1 MSLKVVKEYLYS
13 FIEPEKVKVYSSFF
27 KTGKGDYA
35 EGDKFLGIS
44 TPNTRRVV
52 KKSKKLESTDIQEL
66 LSSEWHEER
75 LLGLFILER
84 RFRFASEVEK
94 ELWVEMY
101 KNNYKNINN
110 WDLVDQSADKILGEY
125 CYWTK
130 NDDYLLELANS
141 SNLWEKRIAIIAT
154 YAYIKHKQTDL
165 TYKIALVLM
174 KDPHDLIQKAV
185 GWMIRES
192 GKRVDESEMVDFI
205 RTHKLEMPR
214 TMLRYAIE
222 RLNEDLKKE
231 LMQK

>member
-1 MSLKVVKEYLYS
+1 
-13 FIEPEKVKVYSSFF
+13 
-27 KTGKGDYA
+27 
-35 EGDKFLGIS
+35 
-44 TPNTRRVV
+44 
-52 KKSKKLESTDIQEL
+52 
-66 LSSEWHEER
+66 
-75 LLGLFILER
+75 
-84 RFRFASEVEK
+84 
-94 ELWVEMY
+94 
-101 KNNYKNINN
+101 
-110 WDLVDQSADKILGEY
+110 
-125 CYWTK
+125 
-130 NDDYLLELANS
+130 LELANS